1 MTREKELLWPV
12 EDFLRKQDYA
22 VYHEVPLLSK
32 RIDLIGV
39 RSGFNDI
46 TAIELKVSKWK
57 KALEQAITDRL
68 CANRVY
74 VALSSNYVHRV
85 QKELF
90 REWGIGILEVDGK
103 AIVHQE
109 AKVNLSPQ
117 ISLRNSIKS
126 YILRNYNLGLS
137 VYLDSVK

>member
-1 MTREKELLWPV
+1 MTCEKELLWPV
-12 EDFLRKQDYA
+12 EDFFKKKDYA
-22 VYHEVPLLSK
+22 VYYEVPLLSK

-39 RSGFNDI
+39 KSGFNDI
-46 TAIELKVSKWK
+46 LAVELKVSKWK

-74 VALSSNYVHRV
+74 VAISSKYIHRV
-85 QKELF
+85 KKELF

-103 AIVHQE
+103 VIVHEE

-117 ISLRNSIKS
+117 TSLRRSIES
-126 YILRNYNLGLS
+126 YILKNYKSGLDG
-137 VYLDSVK
+137 YLASVK